1 MLAGPPFRR
10 WHCPPK
16 LFTQS
21 AQNLAHVQ
29 YLHPLIPVKFS
40 CRYAS
45 ALLRVSLEA
54 YPKKLSGLLR
64 NPVRFEAKLV
74 KLGAKPVEFRLY
86 SIRFRVK
93 SIRFGV
99 KSIRLG
105 VKSVR
110 LGAKSVRLGAKS
122 VRLGAKSVR
131 LGAKSARLG
140 AKSVRL
146 GAKSARFEV
155 KLLQAC
161 HRRKHDNQA
170 NIALNVRKIR
180 SKSPHSVLCATYRS
194 QRASLIGMTS
204 RI

>member
-10 WHCPPK
+10 SHCPPK

-105 VKSVR
+105 
-110 LGAKSVRLGAKS
+110 AKSVRLGAKS
-122 VRLGAKSVR
+122 IRLGAKSVR